1 MSATF
6 IRNLASEWYDP
17 LFRFAC
23 SLSGNREDALDLTQN
38 AFLKITRKLGEL
50 RDPSKAKSWLFRT
63 VHSEF
68 VDQYRRSRR
77 FPSRTLDEAP
87 EPSAPAPR
95 PGEGVDAARLLAALG
110 QLEERYRAPVTLF
123 YLQHFSYREIAEILD
138 IPIGTVMSR
147 LRRGKDHLRMLLESG
162 AVEDAAP
169 AQPIPFPKKESRH
182 G

>member
-1 MSATF
+1 MSADF
-6 IRNLASEWYDP
+6 LRNLVHEWYDP

-38 AFLKITRKLGEL
+38 AFLKLARKLCDL
-50 RDPSKAKSWLFRT
+50 RDPAKAKSWLFRT

-77 FPSRTLDEAP
+77 FPSRTLEEAP
-87 EPSAPAPR
+87 EPAAPAPR
-95 PGEGVDAARLLAALG
+95 PGEGVDAAGLLAALNE
-110 QLEERYRAPVTLF
+110 LDEHYRAPVALF

-138 IPIGTVMSR
+138 VPIGTVMSR
-147 LRRGKDHLRMLLESG
+147 LRRGKDRLRLLLESP
-162 AVEDAAP
+162 ERTDSSP
-169 AQPIPFPKKESRH
+169 LPFPNPKTRY